1 MASGSY
7 SVFLLDSN
15 GSQDLSCC
23 ETLPNLMP
31 PYTAW
36 GTVSFL
42 GNHSRQEKY
51 CLPLSVHE
59 MKRWIWLLNFP
70 EDARAL
76 RGSLRKKKKKRTHPS
91 VSLKLLMEFVF
102 VFNAA
107 LNIISVAWIKV
118 KYYCVCHWNAL
129 SRPDY
134 TTKFQLSTVKL
145 THTDLIWNLH
155 RCLQKQCRP
164 LNYIQNR
171 WMFSKLCL
179 NGW

>member
-1 MASGSY
+1 MRPSQISCLPTQHGEQW
-7 SVFLLDSN
+7 VFLAITVGKKNTVYLSLCMKWKDEF
-15 GSQDLSCC
+15 GSW
-23 ETLPNLMP
+23 T
-31 PYTAW
+31 
-36 GTVSFL
+36 
-42 GNHSRQEKY
+42 
-51 CLPLSVHE
+51 
-59 MKRWIWLLNFP
+59 
-70 EDARAL
+70 
-76 RGSLRKKKKKRTHPS
+76 SLRMPVLSEGVLGKKKKKRTHPS